1 MTGNMLVTATPPTP
15 NGELHLGHLSGPYL
29 AADVFAR
36 HQNQLGTTV
45 AHLTG
50 IDDHQSYTE
59 ARAVRDGTTAAHV
72 ADLYGERIAR
82 AWSDSGIR
90 LDAVGRPRAMPLHRE
105 LTRRIFAELHER
117 GDIVAR
123 TRPLPYCV
131 PCDRWTYE
139 AYVAGACPH
148 CASQSGGNSCES
160 CGKSND
166 CADLVDPRCTICGT
180 PCEIRS
186 CERLYMPLE
195 RHRAALE
202 RFWGETS
209 MNGHLTALCQSLSA
223 DGLPEIAVTHPAD
236 WGIEAPVEGF
246 TEQRI
251 YVWFEMAAGYLACA
265 AELGDWRA
273 WWTGDAQ
280 VVQFFGYDNGFF
292 HAVLFPAIFSAWN
305 PAITLPKALVSN
317 EFYRLDGL
325 KFSTSR
331 KHAIWLL
338 DALER
343 TPADHL
349 RLFLCWD
356 RPAAAQTSFTQESFD
371 SFLHGDLLP
380 RWHGWLT
387 GLARRAATAGAAPA
401 DPTGSEPEP
410 AAAAH
415 LRART
420 RQLLEL
426 AGEAYALPGF
436 SPRSAISLLDLLVR
450 EAAEA
455 GQDSDHQSGVPGLK
469 DAHAQS
475 VSAQLSAAAALA
487 VGLHPVAPAMAQ
499 QLWAALRLPGDV
511 ADVPWERALGGIDVP
526 AGAGDLDTGC
536 ALFAPR

>member
-1 MTGNMLVTATPPTP
+1 VTGNILVTATPPTP

-29 AADVFAR
+29 AADVFAS
-36 HQNQLGTTV
+36 HQRRSGTTV
-45 AHLTG
+45 THLSG

-59 ARAVRDGTTAAHV
+59 ARAVREGTTAAQV
-72 ADLYGERIAR
+72 ADHYGERIVR
-82 AWSDSGIR
+82 AWADSGIR
-90 LDAVGRPRAMPLHRE
+90 LDVVGRPRVMPLHLE
-105 LTRRIFAELHER
+105 LTRRIFAELYER

-131 PCDRWTYE
+131 PCNRWAYE
-139 AYVAGACPH
+139 AYVSGGCPY
-148 CASQSGGNSCES
+148 CCSQSGGNSCES
-160 CGKSND
+160 CGRSND
-166 CADLVDPRCTICGT
+166 CADLIEPRCTICGT
-180 PCEIRS
+180 ECETRS

-195 RHRAALE
+195 RHRKALE
-202 RFWGETS
+202 EFWGDTA
-209 MNGHLTALCQSLSA
+209 MNGHLIALCRSLSD

-246 TEQRI
+246 TDQRI
-251 YVWFEMAAGYLACA
+251 YVWFEMAAGYLAGA
-265 AELGDWRA
+265 GELGDWRA

-292 HAVLFPAIFSAWN
+292 HAVLFPAIFSAWD

-331 KHAIWLL
+331 QHAIWLL
-338 DALER
+338 DALDR

-356 RPAAAQTSFTQESFD
+356 RPAAAQTSFTQEAFD

-380 RWHGWLT
+380 RWHGWLKD
-387 GLARRAATAGAAPA
+387 LAHRARTAGTAAA
-401 DPTGSEPEP
+401 DPTPEP
-410 AAAAH
+410 AAAER
-415 LRART
+415 LRT
-420 RQLLEL
+420 RTRRLLEL
-426 AGEAYALPGF
+426 VGEAYSLPGF
-436 SPRSAISLLDLLVR
+436 APRSAIALLDLLVR

-455 GQDSDHQSGVPGLK
+455 GQDCDHLAVVPGLAG
-469 DAHAQS
+469 AHARG

-487 VGLHPVAPAMAQ
+487 AGLCPIAPAMAQ
-499 QLWAALRLPGDV
+499 QLWAALQLPGDV
-511 ADVPWERALGGIDVP
+511 ADVPWDRALDGIGVP
-526 AGAGDLDTGC
+526 AGTGDLSTAC